1 MHVPPGAFDASPQLA
16 LTAHVRF
23 GQHGWASTPLL
34 FSQPVVPAG
43 EHAVGT
49 GTPACVNSL
58 SEMHVDATPLEP
70 SGSHSSVDASKPPGQ
85 LPPPPPPP
93 VSAGGGEIDS
103 GIVTALLATA
113 VALAINEAGSSIDVQ
128 SVLAI
133 AAISKSKLSISAALA
148 MKPTLLVIVP
158 DVRMS

>member
-16 LTAHVRF
+16 LTAHVSP
-23 GQHGWASTPLL
+23 GQHGCARTPLP

-43 EHAVGT
+43 AHADGT

-85 LPPPPPPP
+85 LPPPLP
-93 VSAGGGEIDS
+93 VSVGGGGEIDS

-113 VALAINEAGSSIDVQ
+113 VAFAINEAGSSIDVQ
-128 SVLAI
+128 SVLEI